1 MLSVS
6 IERLLRQRAPILVVD
21 GLVDAEGD
29 VCHAVFTIPADNLFV
44 ENGEMAEVGLIEHMA
59 QAASAFTGL
68 RALQAGATEPPLGM
82 IGEVKN
88 FRLHRL
94 PRAGEQLQ
102 TTITFGPSAAGVTL
116 VSGSTS
122 VGSEP
127 IAETL
132 LKVSF

>member
-1 MLSVS
+1 M
-6 IERLLRQRAPILVVD
+6 VD

-29 VCHAVFTIPADNLFV
+29 VCHATFSVPIDNIFV
-44 ENGEMAEVGLIEHMA
+44 ENGTMAEAGLIEHMA
-59 QAASAFTGL
+59 QAASAFVGL

-94 PRAGEQLQ
+94 PNAGEQLE
-102 TTITFGPSAAGVTL
+102 TTITMGPSAGGVTL
-116 VSGSTS
+116 VSGSVS
-122 VGSEP
+122 SGGEP
-127 IAETL
+127 VADTL